1 MILITPPTL
10 PVTTAVCSYDDDDD
24 GVCISV
30 VVKQAIMYT
39 EKLVKIQL
47 PGGLLEDVTDGELV
61 VLVATNSEIVLM
73 TISCILILSLGMVY
87 LLFEL
92 LELVMSLLLVLVM
105 SLLLV
110 LVMSLLLVLVMSLLL
125 VLVMLALITVLML
138 LTMLLHLVLK
148 YTSSRT
154 ANMINFNKAL
164 FSPPCKT

>member
-1 MILITPPTL
+1 MMILITPPTL
-10 PVTTAVCSYDDDDD
+10 PVTTAVCSYDDD

-39 EKLVKIQL
+39 EKLDQIQL
-47 PGGLLEDVTDGELV
+47 PGGLLEDVTDGELM

-87 LLFEL
+87 LLFEIL
-92 LELVMSLLLVLVM
+92 KLVMSLLLVLVM

-110 LVMSLLLVLVMSLLL
+110 
-125 VLVMLALITVLML
+125 LALITVLML

-154 ANMINFNKAL
+154 GNILTRHSLVHHVKPRPYIIL
-164 FSPPCKT
+164 ISWTGIG

>member
-1 MILITPPTL
+1 MMMILITPPTL
-10 PVTTAVCSYDDDDD
+10 PVTTAVCSYDDD

-39 EKLVKIQL
+39 EKLVQIQL

-73 TISCILILSLGMVY
+73 TVSCILILSLGMVY
-87 LLFEL
+87 LLFEIL
-92 LELVMSLLLVLVM
+92 KLVMSVLLVLVM

-110 LVMSLLLVLVMSLLL
+110 VVMSLLLA
-125 VLVMLALITVLML
+125 LVMLALITVLIL

-164 FSPPCKT
+164 FSLPCKT

>member
-1 MILITPPTL
+1 M
-10 PVTTAVCSYDDDDD
+10 
-24 GVCISV
+24 

-39 EKLVKIQL
+39 EKLDQIQL

-73 TISCILILSLGMVY
+73 TVSCILILSLGMVY

-92 LELVMSLLLVLVM
+92 LEILKLVMSLLVLVI

-164 FSPPCKT
+164 FIVYHVKPRPYIHHFNFLDWYII